1 MSTEDARTLG
11 CAAYRLSATIHTLPL
26 TTDQQR
32 VIKAVY
38 DVFRES
44 GGWPVVDA
52 IDRLADERWELDGHA
67 VLRLLPEDL
76 ALLDRRNLRD
86 NTPVRLRVRAISMC
100 DGSDA
105 DLAIF
110 VRAVGW
116 LAERERAFRP
126 SSPRQAE
133 QVRVTS
139 AQLASDLAA
148 EGRTV
153 GSLALAKVWEL
164 ADVERLSWGGSY
176 GIDGDQGRWEMYLR
190 RDIRPFRRVETFAD
204 FLEVRDRLDEQAAE
218 EARRAPGVGVLLPL
232 EQPRT
237 AFAPTDDRR
246 YVFVAM
252 PFEEPWS
259 QAVRDLI
266 EQACERVHDAGIPLR
281 WERADEIDRPGR
293 ITEQILDALST
304 ADVVIADIT
313 GANANVIY
321 EVGYAASNGI
331 PVGLLSQEPEA
342 SPFDLKDLRQIE
354 YKPDEL
360 DAARGKLARQLH
372 SALGTEA

>member
-1 MSTEDARTLG
+1 V
-11 CAAYRLSATIHTLPL
+11 PL
-26 TTDQQR
+26 TTDQQQ
-32 VIKAVY
+32 VIQAVY
-38 DVFRES
+38 DVFRVIS
-44 GGWPVVDA
+44 AWPVVDA

-67 VLRLLPEDL
+67 VLRSLPEDL

-86 NTPVRLRVRAISMC
+86 NTPVCLRVRAIAMC
-100 DGSDA
+100 AGSDA

-116 LAERERAFRP
+116 LAERERAFHP
-126 SSPRQAE
+126 SSPQRAE
-133 QVRVTS
+133 QVCVTS
-139 AQLASDLAA
+139 SQLESDLAA
-148 EGRTV
+148 EGRAID
-153 GSLALAKVWEL
+153 SLALAKVWEL

-176 GIDGDQGRWEMYLR
+176 GSEGGRVRWEMYLR
-190 RDIRPFRRVETFAD
+190 RDIRPFRRVETLED
-204 FLEVRDRLDEQAAE
+204 FLEVRDRLDEQAAK
-218 EARRAPGVGVLLPL
+218 EARRAPGVDDLLAL
-232 EQPRT
+232 GQPR
-237 AFAPTDDRR
+237 APETPADDRR

-281 WERADEIDRPGR
+281 WERADEIDRPGH

-313 GANANVIY
+313 GANTNVIY
-321 EVGYAASNGI
+321 EVGYAAANGI
-331 PVGLLSQEPEA
+331 PVVLLSQEPGA

-372 SALGTEA
+372 GALGTEATQP